1 MAHRDKGVLYAILA
15 WSGFHLGGHWS
26 EEGVKYLEYALD
38 HLNKSMFDRPHHD
51 RQMIVNMLAT
61 LMILCA
67 EICKGDVKNWS
78 VLGWKLLSNN
88 GGILSFN
95 KLKEEHW
102 LISNFAYHDLL
113 ASSSSERG
121 TYFPSEEY
129 DFIFRDDDG
138 FSLVI

>member
-67 EICKGDVKNWS
+67 AEICKGDVKNWS
-78 VLGWKLLSNN
+78 VYLHW
-88 GGILSFN
+88 GGNYYQIM
-95 KLKEEHW
+95 E
-102 LISNFAYHDLL
+102 
-113 ASSSSERG
+113 
-121 TYFPSEEY
+121 
-129 DFIFRDDDG
+129 DFKFQ
-138 FSLVI
+138 